1 MVMLVLSVLI
11 ALALG
16 FGAVQE
22 LVARGIRNGEMQPL
36 AIGGLGTLVTVVA
49 LWAVIALWK
58 KHANAGSY
66 AFIAA
71 GSVLAFH
78 VYSALPPHRNV
89 GLLALLLAIALA
101 AMLLAAGLK
110 ARRLTL
116 RHS

>member
-1 MVMLVLSVLI
+1 MVMLVLSVLM

-22 LVARGIRNGEMQPL
+22 LVVRGIQNGEMRSL
-36 AIGGLGTLVTVVA
+36 VIGVLGTLVTVVA

-58 KHANAGSY
+58 RNANARSL

-78 VYSALPPHRNV
+78 VYNALPPHRYV
-89 GLLALLLAIALA
+89 GMLALLLAIALA

-116 RHS
+116 NHS